1 MVFEQVIAQGNIIIG
16 EELEM
21 ISRRKSFAIALSREM
36 VPTARLVVYYVSG
49 QPEEIVMDSISF
61 YVSGLRANPVSFAV
75 RFFIKVS
82 IHTLPLK
89 KINEQ
94 NKQNIKQKQI
104 KKQKNSHTNI
114 QKQIPKRLYTCQTKN
129 RICIE
134 EFV

>member
-75 RFFIKVS
+75 GFLIKVS

-89 KINEQ
+89 QINEQ

-104 KKQKNSHTNI
+104 KKQKKLTYKHSKANPKNTRYLPKE
-114 QKQIPKRLYTCQTKN
+114 KQDLY
-129 RICIE
+129 
-134 EFV
+134 